1 MSEENNLQVSNQTT
15 AVGNSEKKLGNCL
28 LLFLFLGYLGAH
40 RFYVGK
46 IGTAILYILTL
57 GGCGIWALIDLISIV
72 TGNFKDNEGKF
83 VRSKRDGTKEQ
94 SEKSWGTCF
103 LLFLFLGYLGA
114 HRFYVGKIGTA
125 ILYII
130 TFGGCGIW
138 ALIDLISIVLGSF
151 KDNEGK
157 FVI

>member
-1 MSEENNLQVSNQTT
+1 M
-15 AVGNSEKKLGNCL
+15 
-28 LLFLFLGYLGAH
+28 
-40 RFYVGK
+40 
-46 IGTAILYILTL
+46 
-57 GGCGIWALIDLISIV
+57 V

-83 VRSKRDGTKEQ
+83 VRSKRDGTKEK

-130 TFGGCGIW
+130 TLGGCGIW
-138 ALIDLISIVLGSF
+138 ALIDLVSIVMGNF